1 VVALLVLAG
10 CEALRSD
17 SENAQRRARAEREER
32 LAGMR
37 AATAQTTA
45 GHRLEGQA
53 LTELLSEHTH
63 VSEFQQDPSGRRT
76 RYVEYRYYAAG
87 GRFVYLNNE
96 WAIDPAGNPEDR
108 WRVDGPRLCVLNHA
122 FSQDEHCYTLAVAP
136 DGAVQFFID
145 EPGSE
150 YHGLLTS
157 VVRIVYEGPPR
168 PDR

>member
-1 VVALLVLAG
+1 
-10 CEALRSD
+10 
-17 SENAQRRARAEREER
+17 
-32 LAGMR
+32 
-37 AATAQTTA
+37 
-45 GHRLEGQA
+45 
-53 LTELLSEHTH
+53 
-63 VSEFQQDPSGRRT
+63 
-76 RYVEYRYYAAG
+76 
-87 GRFVYLNNE
+87 
-96 WAIDPAGNPEDR
+96 
-108 WRVDGPRLCVLNHA
+108 VLNHA